1 MDGQL
6 GFTCRP
12 WPPLRV
18 LFSIG
23 DWRFWINWPRK
34 LPGKKCPRLLWG
46 GHISLLSCW
55 LPAHFPCSSSEV
67 TRIRKA
73 GREGCI
79 KVSGCFYQWWPL
91 LTLSNSQKMSW
102 LKKNLQNS
110 QRSMFVYWKRS
121 EIYTPVNIL
130 NISLVFK
137 ACLWYWIQSQR
148 GKLFTKMYNFFFFIE
163 TSSLIVWT
171 LRSIRNIG
179 HLRMHTWIGNFAE
192 DNFAISLQSSWI
204 FHCGLA
210 SVVLEIIYT
219 PSVCSV
225 M

>member
-6 GFTCRP
+6 GFMCRL

-23 DWRFWINWPRK
+23 DWRFWINWSRK

-46 GHISLLSCW
+46 GHVSLLSCW

-91 LTLSNSQKMSW
+91 LILSNSQKMSW
-102 LKKNLQNS
+102 LEKNLQNS
-110 QRSMFVYWKRS
+110 QRCMFVYWKRS

-130 NISLVFK
+130 NIPLIFK

-148 GKLFTKMYNFFFFIE
+148 GKLFTKMYSFFFH
-163 TSSLIVWT
+163 
-171 LRSIRNIG
+171 R
-179 HLRMHTWIGNFAE
+179 
-192 DNFAISLQSSWI
+192 D
-204 FHCGLA
+204 
-210 SVVLEIIYT
+210 
-219 PSVCSV
+219 
-225 M
+225 